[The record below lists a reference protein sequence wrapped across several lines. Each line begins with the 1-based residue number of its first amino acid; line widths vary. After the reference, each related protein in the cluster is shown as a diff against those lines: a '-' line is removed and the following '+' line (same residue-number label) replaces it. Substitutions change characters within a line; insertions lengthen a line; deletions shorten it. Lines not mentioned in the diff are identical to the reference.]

1 VSKLLRYDD
10 LVARNIIKNRMT
22 LKRWMEKEGFPL
34 PTQLGP
40 NTVAWC
46 ESKIEA
52 WLASRDLRK
61 RSRSTSEAA

>member
-1 VSKLLRYDD
+1 
-10 LVARNIIKNRMT
+10 MT

-34 PTQLGP
+34 PIQLGP

-52 WLASRDLRK
+52 WLASRQREDRL
-61 RSRSTSEAA
+61 